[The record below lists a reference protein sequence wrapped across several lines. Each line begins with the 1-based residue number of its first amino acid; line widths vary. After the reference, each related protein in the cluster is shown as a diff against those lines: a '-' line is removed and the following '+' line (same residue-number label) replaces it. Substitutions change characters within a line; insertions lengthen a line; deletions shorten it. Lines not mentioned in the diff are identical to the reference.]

1 MPSISSSHNDLP
13 ISLPAALRKV
23 FAMPPPTRT
32 FSDLFNKFEMT
43 SNLVETF
50 EPPTILDK
58 ELPLPMQNLYFQ
70 LHFEIKFCAS

>member
-58 ELPLPMQNLYFQ
+58 ELPSTNAELIFSTS
-70 LHFEIKFCAS
+70 F